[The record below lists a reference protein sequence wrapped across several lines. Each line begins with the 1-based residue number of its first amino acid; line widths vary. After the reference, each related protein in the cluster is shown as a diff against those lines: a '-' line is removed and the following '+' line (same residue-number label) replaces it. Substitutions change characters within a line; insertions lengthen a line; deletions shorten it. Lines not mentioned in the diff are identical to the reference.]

1 MLIFP
6 RLDQLDFTGA
16 FEVFS
21 RIPNATVQV
30 LWKNKNPIHDV
41 RGLIL
46 TPDTILA
53 ESPDLDLLVVPGG
66 YGQEDLMDDEE
77 VLSLIRKQM
86 GRGRYVYAI
95 CTGVL
100 ICGAAGILQGR
111 RATTNWTAFSLLPYF
126 GATPVKSRVVEDG
139 HLVCAAGVSATIDGA
154 LRVATLL
161 RGDKVAQ
168 EIQLYMEYAPEPP
181 FQSGTPNTAPTEIL
195 EAALAHGAQINAART
210 ATAHRIAKHLGIV
223 HGDGSGL
230 KVEAPVQELTQRP
243 TGK

>member
-1 MLIFP
+1 MAPDHVNIGMLIFP
-6 RLDQLDFTGA
+6 QMDQLDFTGA

-21 RIPNATVQV
+21 RIPNATVHV
-30 LWKNKNPIHDV
+30 LWKDKNPIHDV

-46 TPDTILA
+46 TPDTMFV

-111 RATTNWTAFSLLPYF
+111 RATTNWTTFDLLPYF
-126 GATPVKSRVVEDG
+126 GATPVKSRVVEDAN
-139 HLVCAAGVSATIDGA
+139 LVCAAGVSASIDGA
-154 LRVATLL
+154 LRVAALL

-181 FQSGTPNTAPTEIL
+181 FQSGNPKTAPSEIL
-195 EAALAHGAQINAART
+195 EATLAQGTQISIART
-210 ATAHRIAKHLGIV
+210 ATAHRIAKRLGV
-223 HGDGSGL
+223 AH
-230 KVEAPVQELTQRP
+230 
-243 TGK
+243 

>member
-1 MLIFP
+1 MSIVPGHLKIGMLIFP
-6 RLDQLDFTGA
+6 RMDQLDFTGA

-21 RIPNATVQV
+21 RIPNSTVHV
-30 LWKNKNPIHDV
+30 LWKDKSPLHDV

-46 TPDTILA
+46 TPDTTLA

-66 YGQEDLMDDEE
+66 YGQEDLTDDEE

-100 ICGAAGILQGR
+100 VCGAAGILQGR
-111 RATTNWTAFSLLPYF
+111 RATTNWTVFDLLPYF

-139 HLVCAAGVSATIDGA
+139 NLVCAAGVSASIDGA
-154 LRVATLL
+154 LKVAALL

-168 EIQLYMEYAPEPP
+168 QIQLYMEYAPEPP
-181 FQSGTPNTAPTEIL
+181 FQSGSPKTAPSEVL
-195 EAALAHGAQINAART
+195 EATLAEGAQMNIART
-210 ATAHRIAKHLGIV
+210 ATAHRIAKRLGIA
-223 HGDGSGL
+223 HSD
-230 KVEAPVQELTQRP
+230 
-243 TGK
+243 